1 MPALRSLLLFLA
13 AVLPVTEVAMAEGQ
27 QSVRAFFTDELSVY
41 MDVPPE
47 VLWEEIKSMYVD
59 ADKFRRLGFAV
70 EAVEDPVAYL
80 GGTKISRIDEAT
92 GEADIRTAHFS
103 AIDDEK
109 RFLALRAVYS
119 SGISAFASYQV
130 RADGEGSNFQ
140 LIAHGQVPVTLPAGV
155 APTQASVRAAMAPVI
170 AGHERALREVWA
182 EETKRIEAMVK
193 DR

>member
-1 MPALRSLLLFLA
+1 MPAFRSVPLFLA
-13 AVLPVTEVAMAEGQ
+13 AMFLVTEPAMAEEAQ
-27 QSVRAFFTDELSVY
+27 TVHSFFTDELSVH
-41 MDVPPE
+41 MDVPPD

-70 EAVEDPVAYL
+70 EAVEDPAAYL
-80 GGTKISRIDEAT
+80 GGTKISRVDEAT

-130 RADGEGSNFQ
+130 RPEGDGSNFQ

-155 APTQASVRAAMAPVI
+155 VPTQASVRAAMAPVI
-170 AGHERALREVWA
+170 AGHERALRETWA
-182 EETKRIEAMVK
+182 KEKERIEALVN